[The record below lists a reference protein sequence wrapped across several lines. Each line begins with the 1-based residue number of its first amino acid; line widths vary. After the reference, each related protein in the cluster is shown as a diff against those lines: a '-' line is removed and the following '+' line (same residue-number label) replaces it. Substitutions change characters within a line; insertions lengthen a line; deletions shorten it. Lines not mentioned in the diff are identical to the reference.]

1 MAKQQRAALTD
12 IQNASTEELQTYY
25 DRWSDAYDADLAA
38 MGYQAPQ
45 VAARLLRDYDIAG
58 EEPILDVGCGTGLTG
73 QALQQQGFNNITG
86 LDLSPVSL
94 QHAEAKG
101 CYGELHE
108 CDITQPLPLENRQ
121 FAAVQCIGTL
131 TYVRDTSPFM
141 RELCRVVQPGGLIL
155 FTQRKDLYGDAFQ
168 CALDTVTAQGL
179 WSLVHHS
186 EPQPY
191 LPNYDAFDS
200 AQDIYYDLYRAAD

>member
-1 MAKQQRAALTD
+1 MAKQQHAALTA
-12 IQNASTEELQTYY
+12 IQNASPEELQSYY

-45 VAARLLRDYDIAG
+45 VAARLLCEYEVPGSA
-58 EEPILDVGCGTGLTG
+58 PVLDVGCGTGLTG
-73 QALQQQGFNNITG
+73 QALQQEGYDDLTG

-94 QHAEAKG
+94 ERAEAKG
-101 CYGELHE
+101 CYRELKQ
-108 CDITQPLPLENRQ
+108 CDINQPLPLENRQ
-121 FAAVQCIGTL
+121 FAAARCIGTL
-131 TYVRDTSPFM
+131 TYVCDVSPFI
-141 RELCRVVQPGGLIL
+141 RELCRVVHPGGLIL

-168 CALDTVTAQGL
+168 AALDTVTAQGL

-191 LPNYDAFDS
+191 LPNYEAFDS
-200 AQDIYYDLYRAAD
+200 AQDIYYVLYRAA